1 MALKRQRI
9 CQRRKALGYSQ
20 KRLADILGVER
31 STVVRWENA
40 ETDPHPWHRTRIAFA
55 LSVTLDQVDD
65 MLADVSVVRRRGQ
78 AMGDAT
84 QDYDAGSAG
93 ATRSDLLSGLRG
105 FLTDYLAL
113 PARPAQ
119 SAVQLRRSVSRV
131 HTLYQQAS
139 YSTAA
144 RLLPDVLRQAVELS
158 GRASGAHQRDVF
170 RLLAVAY
177 IAAAKLAAKVGD
189 GETALLSADR
199 AATAARLSDDQALVA
214 ISAYQAACGLIRM
227 PARAAEAESI
237 TQASIDRL
245 ATYGHRSSPDL
256 VSARGALLLL
266 AALLAAGQGNIK
278 DSAQHLSQ
286 AEGLAT
292 ELGTEQNRLWT
303 AFGRTNVAIHS
314 VSAAV
319 RARNAAHALEI
330 GERIDTSRLPT
341 AVVGRRAQVHVDLAT
356 AVFTSSADRST
367 AVLHLLEAERVAAEA
382 VHANVQARTL
392 LLDLMAEDKRA
403 ATPGLR
409 PLASRAGLLA

>member
-1 MALKRQRI
+1 MALKRQRL

-20 KRLADILGVER
+20 ERLADILGVER

-84 QDYDAGSAG
+84 QDYDASGTG

-113 PARPAQ
+113 PVRPAQ
-119 SAVQLRRSVSRV
+119 SVVQLQRSVSRV

-158 GRASGAHQRDVF
+158 GRPAGARQRDVF

-199 AATAARLSDDQALVA
+199 AANAARIGDDQALIA

-237 TQASIDRL
+237 TQAGIDRL
-245 ATYGHRSSPDL
+245 ATYGHRGVPDL
-256 VSARGALLLL
+256 ISAHGALLLL
-266 AALLAAGQGNIK
+266 AALLAAGRGNTK

-286 AEGLAT
+286 AEELAT
-292 ELGTEQNRLWT
+292 ALGAEQNRLWT

-319 RARNAAHALEI
+319 RAGKAAHALEI

-356 AVFTSSADRST
+356 AVIRASADRST

-409 PLASRAGLLA
+409 PLASRAGLLP